1 MNQKIGKVAHE
12 IYSVVQKMDIT
23 LIITPINGSFFYFE
37 RHCEQRYMCWL
48 LRNLME
54 GLTWRSEAE

>member
-23 LIITPINGSFFYFE
+23 QIITPINGSFFILKGTVSSDTCAGY
-37 RHCEQRYMCWL
+37 
-48 LRNLME
+48 
-54 GLTWRSEAE
+54 